1 MRKEIIET
9 NYKQSFSDKKN
20 RETEYFFTVVICTF
34 NRDKLIG
41 RALQSLVEQKYRDFE
56 VIVVDDGST
65 DQTFGVVKKFR
76 EKLNLRYIYQ
86 QNKGLSVAR
95 NVGGFSAN
103 GEYIT
108 FLDSDDEYLPKH
120 LLSRYEIL
128 TQDRSIQFLYGGI
141 QIVGNEYVPDAN
153 DPTNLIHLSECV
165 VGGTF
170 FIKKKLFIKLN
181 GFNQLKYGDD
191 YDFYKRVLQE
201 KVKIVK
207 VDFPTYVYYRNTEDS
222 ICNTLINKRKSKNVQ
237 EKNAPK

>member
-170 FIKKKLFIKLN
+170 FIKKELFIKLN

-201 KVKIVK
+201 KVKIAK

-222 ICNTLINKRKSKNVQ
+222 ICNTLINKRKSKNAQ